1 MLMEQQERKLS
12 GPKQTDGSKLSFA
25 EKMKLFAQE
34 AWTNIFDISV
44 CKLCIFRLVKR
55 PQGIKQKS
63 LKLKEKLM
71 IDSLAAAKNFIKSYI
86 KVQWIFLVRQRHFKY
101 HFTPWSILMHFI
113 QIMFSILLIFIC
125 IYLLLFCQNQLTNDK
140 LCIYTIFCSSRE
152 SQIYTRDSSAPV

>member
-71 IDSLAAAKNFIKSYI
+71 IDSIAAAKNFIKSYI
-86 KVQWIFLVRQRHFKY
+86 KVQWIFLVKSEKK
-101 HFTPWSILMHFI
+101 TL
-113 QIMFSILLIFIC
+113 
-125 IYLLLFCQNQLTNDK
+125 
-140 LCIYTIFCSSRE
+140 
-152 SQIYTRDSSAPV
+152 